1 MIRWPARIVFTALFA
16 LAVYGQKIVSPEV
29 HDDRRVTF
37 RLHAPGVPDVKL
49 WGEWILKFN
58 TLEPMTKGDDGTW
71 SVTIGPL
78 KPGIYTYTFVIDH
91 LGVPDPGNHLRAG
104 DDGSLVEVPGGS
116 PALYDAQA
124 VPHGVLHLVS
134 YEPKLRP
141 GVRTV
146 VIYTPAEYDK
156 GSTSRYPVLYLL
168 HGSGDTESSWTH
180 VGRAQYVADNLIAER
195 RAVPMIIVMPN
206 GFGDHFE
213 RELLAEVMPLVESR
227 FRARSDA
234 GSRAIAGLSM
244 GGYQAQAI
252 AFHHPEMFGSIGVF
266 SAGAHGEAADA
277 PVRQFAADKR
287 RLANDTGLFRVV
299 VGDQDP
305 ALKDATRLDRLLQE
319 SGVKHMMTVVPGAGH
334 QWVLWRQ
341 SLGDFLPALFRAR

>member
-1 MIRWPARIVFTALFA
+1 MKGIGWRARIALSVFFA
-16 LAVYGQKIVSPEV
+16 LVADAAKVVSPEV
-29 HDDRRVTF
+29 HDDGSVTF

-58 TLEPMTKGDDGTW
+58 TLEPMIKGDDGTW

-134 YEPKLRP
+134 YDAKLRP

-156 GSTSRYPVLYLL
+156 NSTSRYPVLYLL
-168 HGSGDTESSWTH
+168 HGSGDTEISWTH
-180 VGRAQYVADNLIAER
+180 VGKAQYIADNLVAKGL
-195 RAVPMIIVMPN
+195 ATPMILVMPN

-213 RELLAEVMPLVESR
+213 RELLEEVMPLVESGYR
-227 FRARSDA
+227 TKNYAR
-234 GSRAIAGLSM
+234 SRAIAGLSM

-266 SAGAHGEAADA
+266 SAGAHGK
-277 PVRQFAADKR
+277 RQ
-287 RLANDTGLFRVV
+287 THPCGSS
-299 VGDQDP
+299 QP
-305 ALKDATRLDRLLQE
+305 I
-319 SGVKHMMTVVPGAGH
+319 SAG
-334 QWVLWRQ
+334 
-341 SLGDFLPALFRAR
+341 